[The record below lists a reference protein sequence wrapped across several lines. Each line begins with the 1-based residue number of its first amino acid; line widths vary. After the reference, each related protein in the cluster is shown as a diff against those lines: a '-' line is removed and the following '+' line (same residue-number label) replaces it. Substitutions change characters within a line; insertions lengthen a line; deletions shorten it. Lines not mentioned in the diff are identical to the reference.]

1 MTGMPMKTSKASK
14 ASKAD
19 RKTLPQKGAD
29 DEASADRRQKIMT
42 EAARLFASR
51 GFDATK
57 IRDIAAAAG
66 ILGGSLY
73 YYFASKEEIF
83 LAVHSA
89 GMEMISSIVKAAIK
103 DVQDPWDRLEAA
115 AVAHCEALLSTD
127 ELPVLV
133 SPHFSDAMGGLRRI
147 LVAQRD
153 SYDRLIATIVDDLD
167 LPPAIDRKI
176 FRLHFLGALNWSPTW
191 YRAGSRLTPAQIG
204 QQLVAMLRNHAN
216 ASMSASRSSEEPSG
230 SRRRAGS
237 SRR

>member
-1 MTGMPMKTSKASK
+1 MKNSQASK
-14 ASKAD
+14 TAAAD
-19 RKTLPQKGAD
+19 RKALGRKAAD
-29 DEASADRRQKIMT
+29 DETTADRRQKIMA
-42 EAARLFASR
+42 EAARLFATR

-89 GMEMISSIVKAAIK
+89 GMEMISSMVKAAIEE
-103 DVQDPWDRLEAA
+103 VSDPWDRLEAA

-133 SPHFSDAMGGLRRI
+133 SPHFSDAMGGLTKI

-153 SYDRLIATIVDDLD
+153 SYDRLIAGIVEDLD
-167 LPPAIDRKI
+167 LPPGVDRQI
-176 FRLHFLGALNWSPTW
+176 FRLHFLGALNWIPTW
-191 YRAGSRLTPAQIG
+191 YRSGSRLTPAQIG
-204 QQLVAMLRNHAN
+204 KQLVAMLRTHARP
-216 ASMSASRSSEEPSG
+216 SLSASRSSEGPSG